1 MGLKKLKTLKIWI
14 FHFITH
20 YSIIPS
26 FHKRGKSKNSE
37 KVPYLQYVIEIP
49 RRSIMLHFI
58 SFLNNHLLPAS
69 TPPYL
74 GSRDGEIAVSTDFRF
89 HEDNLKQFL
98 YLLSL
103 STISHKQE
111 LFPCLIPCLQAI
123 KITSMVVTKAS
134 AQNTSP
140 VIYPNVRPLNIS
152 NELGLIF
159 HRKLL
164 QTIAICCF
172 YLLLLL
178 WNPSLVKTPLDYI
191 YQERNVQ
198 SGIPLKK
205 KKCHPFLNE
214 GFLIVG

>member
-1 MGLKKLKTLKIWI
+1 
-14 FHFITH
+14 
-20 YSIIPS
+20 
-26 FHKRGKSKNSE
+26 
-37 KVPYLQYVIEIP
+37 
-49 RRSIMLHFI
+49 MLHFI

-69 TPPYL
+69 TPPYM
-74 GSRDGEIAVSTDFRF
+74 GSRDGEIAVSTGFRF
-89 HEDNLKQFL
+89 HEDNLKPFPLKPFL

-123 KITSMVVTKAS
+123 KITSMIFTKAS
-134 AQNTSP
+134 AQNSSP
-140 VIYPNVRPLNIS
+140 VIYPNVRPLSIS

-178 WNPSLVKTPLDYI
+178 
-191 YQERNVQ
+191 
-198 SGIPLKK
+198 
-205 KKCHPFLNE
+205 
-214 GFLIVG
+214 